1 MRLLTRALGATV
13 ATGITMLV
21 VATPALAHE
30 CMNASKKNQAAG
42 VQVVIDANTGAIVW
56 TTTGLANRLD
66 KGLVLPDGTGFHGL
80 AGLDFDGDGVVD
92 VATYIV
98 GPGDELPAN
107 ATVTPATASRASRR
121 SSRSAWADLAAV
133 AAPSSQLARVSG

>member
-1 MRLLTRALGATV
+1 MRLLTRALGATFV
-13 ATGITMLV
+13 TGLAAVV
-21 VATPALAHE
+21 VATPALAHV

-66 KGLVLPDGTGFHGL
+66 KGLVSPDGVGFHGL
-80 AGLDFDGDGVVD
+80 VGLDFDGDGVVD

-98 GPGDELPAN
+98 GPGDEIPPN
-107 ATVTPATASRASRR
+107 AQDNGDPCHGITNI
-121 SSRSAWADLAAV
+121 AV
-133 AAPSSQLARVSG
+133 YMSECV

>member
-13 ATGITMLV
+13 ATSFAMVV

-42 VQVVIDANTGAIVW
+42 VQVVIDATTGAIVW

-66 KGLVLPDGTGFHGL
+66 KGLVSPDGVGFHGL
-80 AGLDFDGDGVVD
+80 VGLDFDGDGVVD
-92 VATYIV
+92 VSTYIV
-98 GPGDELPAN
+98 GPDDEVPNNAQSNGDPCHG
-107 ATVTPATASRASRR
+107 VTSIETFFAEC
-121 SSRSAWADLAAV
+121 V
-133 AAPSSQLARVSG
+133 G